1 MTERLQNILNEI
13 NNETRTNI
21 LDLNLSK
28 EELLAK
34 DKYGVSFIEYLLTK
48 KIPLFCVKD
57 KIKNNTEIAYL
68 LFKYNDLMLYS
79 YKIDEKML
87 FSYVNG
93 KRLIDYII
101 EKNKIRSDIIKI
113 ITDNVEIIDLLCQ
126 DNNRYYLSYLSPEI
140 INKLIT
146 KDNNGS
152 YLIEKYLND
161 DGALKYMIPLIND
174 RSKLLEICSKYDN
187 YSFMQYANA
196 NILMNKYNQDSTILE
211 FLINEKNIVPDVLNN
226 IPNNIDF
233 VNFLIKNKY
242 YDYLKKADEYILL
255 IKVSPS
261 KTLLEEL
268 IDKGYNPNTNIIL
281 KTETLNI
288 LYKCNKLN
296 LIENSRINSTILL
309 ESALNVFQNETNKD
323 ETILEYLINNNYN
336 IKKSIS
342 YSNDKDIIKILYK
355 KGKPDLLALTSTEKL
370 LVPIEENSP
379 YTYFDY
385 ILDNIKED
393 KVKVS
398 IDRMSHIYDIDVM
411 VKFYIILAKHDMME
425 YVEDPSKDK
434 LLEKENNR
442 TLLECLLDADSK
454 LTLEKIISRKN
465 KADPEIAFIIKSKGL
480 EQKDVNISKDNDN
493 YVKDYLDG
501 VNNHLGIGPLHEEGE
516 KLLGEL
522 QNIFNDGRSDES
534 LISALI
540 SGYRQALFSNDNYE
554 AVLAEIRKLIEIK
567 KQNMNRFFYI
577 KKKDSGYFSQGNGSV
592 FCGNTQVEP
601 LLHETGHALHYY
613 TVQCKTPDDYN
624 EIVAKARQNPELLVK
639 AEKLSNEYHEI
650 RSKIE
655 TIVEHKYNNFFDGY
669 YNEER
674 RQKIRDLLAKSK
686 EEKKIEYESLNIPED
701 QLDIILNE
709 MYTEEEYISHQKRI
723 YIRENVEAIL
733 RNEISGIFATSD
745 IIDAILEGKFHSG
758 ALKNSQGE
766 KIKQMPGHGL
776 YYYFETDFGFNEMIA
791 NFASMSKSKEAGKNL
806 LMLKDIVGEEVYNM
820 ISNFYYKE
828 IIQLNTEDL
837 EVSKGKRGK

>member
-1 MTERLQNILNEI
+1 M
-13 NNETRTNI
+13 
-21 LDLNLSK
+21 
-28 EELLAK
+28 
-34 DKYGVSFIEYLLTK
+34 
-48 KIPLFCVKD
+48 
-57 KIKNNTEIAYL
+57 
-68 LFKYNDLMLYS
+68 
-79 YKIDEKML
+79 
-87 FSYVNG
+87 
-93 KRLIDYII
+93 
-101 EKNKIRSDIIKI
+101 
-113 ITDNVEIIDLLCQ
+113 
-126 DNNRYYLSYLSPEI
+126 
-140 INKLIT
+140 
-146 KDNNGS
+146 
-152 YLIEKYLND
+152 
-161 DGALKYMIPLIND
+161 
-174 RSKLLEICSKYDN
+174 
-187 YSFMQYANA
+187 
-196 NILMNKYNQDSTILE
+196 
-211 FLINEKNIVPDVLNN
+211 
-226 IPNNIDF
+226 
-233 VNFLIKNKY
+233 
-242 YDYLKKADEYILL
+242 
-255 IKVSPS
+255 
-261 KTLLEEL
+261 
-268 IDKGYNPNTNIIL
+268 
-281 KTETLNI
+281 
-288 LYKCNKLN
+288 
-296 LIENSRINSTILL
+296 
-309 ESALNVFQNETNKD
+309 
-323 ETILEYLINNNYN
+323 
-336 IKKSIS
+336 
-342 YSNDKDIIKILYK
+342 
-355 KGKPDLLALTSTEKL
+355 
-370 LVPIEENSP
+370 
-379 YTYFDY
+379 
-385 ILDNIKED
+385 
-393 KVKVS
+393 
-398 IDRMSHIYDIDVM
+398 
-411 VKFYIILAKHDMME
+411 
-425 YVEDPSKDK
+425 
-434 LLEKENNR
+434 
-442 TLLECLLDADSK
+442 
-454 LTLEKIISRKN
+454 
-465 KADPEIAFIIKSKGL
+465 
-480 EQKDVNISKDNDN
+480 
-493 YVKDYLDG
+493 
-501 VNNHLGIGPLHEEGE
+501 NNHLGIGPLHEEGE

-655 TIVEHKYNNFFDGY
+655 AIVEHKYNNFFDGY

-686 EEKKIEYESLNIPED
+686 EEKKIEYESLDIPED

-723 YIRENVEAIL
+723 YIRENFEAIL
-733 RNEISGIFATSD
+733 QNEVSGISATSD

-776 YYYFETDFGFNEMIA
+776 YYYFETDRGFNEMIA

-806 LMLKDIVGEEVYNM
+806 LMLKNIVGEEVYNM